1 MDANYNRFQ
10 ERLRRLDHS
19 ASTDDRGVVVRPDGL
34 VVPRRRRFRLSFPW
48 RSLALAVICC
58 FLFKGFMVWH
68 QGEAGY
74 TARLAEL
81 SEETPGHQAA
91 AWILSLDPVSSWIGA
106 TLTDTLG
113 RPPV

>member
-19 ASTDDRGVVVRPDGL
+19 SLADDRGVVVLPDGL
-34 VVPRRRRFRLSFPW
+34 VVPRRRQIRLSFPW

-58 FLFKGFMVWH
+58 FLLKGFMIWH
-68 QGEAGY
+68 QGEAQY
-74 TARLAEL
+74 SARLADL
-81 SEETPGHQAA
+81 SDQTAGHQAA
-91 AWILSLDPVSSWIGA
+91 AWILSMDPVSSWIGMA
-106 TLTDTLG
+106 LTDTLG